1 MSSQRDQEEKTSD
14 AGQAIRL
21 PPLPAPMG
29 DRVYLNR
36 ELSRLDFDER
46 VLALSEDDRLPLLER
61 VKFLSIFC
69 SNLDEFFQVRVAGL
83 KEQIESGINVV
94 SPDGLGP
101 REQMQLIHTRVKELV
116 RRTATHYHKVL
127 LPELA
132 EHDIR
137 IVGLDALDD
146 DPRRALRRTFEREIF
161 PVLTPL
167 AVDPA
172 HPFPYIS
179 NLSLN
184 LAVLLHDPSDR
195 SLRFARVK
203 VPSLF
208 PRLMTVDEGH
218 TFVPLEEVIAAHLPL
233 LFPGMEIASHSP
245 FRVTRDADLE
255 VKEDKAE
262 DLLEAVASGLRRQ
275 QFSSPAVRLE
285 VDERTA
291 DEVLTLLRE
300 ELELD
305 ASDTYFQPSPLRL
318 RDLMALY
325 DLPRPELKE
334 APWRPRTPHVLSRSG
349 ETQASSARPGWI
361 FDVLRDGDVLVH
373 HPYDSFATSV
383 EEFLAQA
390 ADDPHVLAIKH
401 TLYRT
406 SGPETSMFDSL
417 VRAAA
422 RGKAV
427 VTLVELKARFDER
440 ANIEWAQIL
449 ERAGVHVVYGLVGLK
464 THAKV
469 TLVVRQEGNR
479 IRRYCHVGT
488 GNYHPGTARLYEDV
502 GLLTASNDI
511 GEDLTHLFNHLTGTS
526 RGPVY
531 RKLLVAPRSLRDG
544 LAELIH
550 REMEAEDG
558 RIVIKVNNLSDPDM
572 IDELYDASR
581 AGVDIDL
588 IVRGICCLR
597 PGVQG
602 LSERIRVRS
611 ILGGFLE
618 HSRIFRFGTPE
629 RGLIYLIGSADLMRR
644 NLSRRVEALV
654 PVEEPRL
661 QARLEEILQLDLQE
675 DVHAWSLESDGRWA
689 PVETTAGVCAQQK
702 FRELAIQRSESAGRD

>member
-1 MSSQRDQEEKTSD
+1 MSTQDPAPPDSPGAT
-14 AGQAIRL
+14 RL
-21 PPLPAPMG
+21 PPLPAPTG
-29 DRVYLNR
+29 DGIYLNR
-36 ELSRLDFDER
+36 ELSRLAFDER
-46 VLALSEDDRLPLLER
+46 VLAMAEDERLPLLER
-61 VKFLSIFC
+61 VKFLAIFC

-83 KEQIESGINVV
+83 KEQVESGINIV

-101 REQMQLIHTRVKELV
+101 REQMQLVHARVKELV
-116 RRTATHYHKVL
+116 RRTTGVYHKSL
-127 LPELA
+127 LPTLA

-137 IVGLDALDD
+137 IVGLDALTDEQ
-146 DPRRALRRTFEREIF
+146 RRGLRRTFEREIF

-208 PRLMTVDEGH
+208 PRLMAVDDGS
-218 TFVPLEEVIAAHLPL
+218 TFVALEDVIAEHLQL

-255 VKEDKAE
+255 LAEDGAE
-262 DLLEAVASGLRRQ
+262 DLREAVASSLRRQ
-275 QFSSPAVRLE
+275 QLSSPAVRLE

-291 DEVLTLLRE
+291 DEVLSLLRE

-305 ASDTYFQPSPLRL
+305 VSDTYFQPSPLGL
-318 RDLMALY
+318 RDLWALY
-325 DLPRPELKE
+325 DLPRPDLKE
-334 APWRPRTPHVLSRSG
+334 AAWRPRTPHVLSRSG
-349 ETQASSARPGWI
+349 EAQTGPGRPGWI

-373 HPYDSFATSV
+373 HPYDSFATTV
-383 EEFLAQA
+383 EEFLVQA
-390 ADDPHVLAIKH
+390 ADDPNVLAIKH

-406 SGPETSMFDSL
+406 SGPETSMFEAL
-417 VRAAA
+417 VRAAG
-422 RGKAV
+422 RGKQV

-469 TLVVRQEGNR
+469 TLVVRQEGHR

-488 GNYHPGTARLYEDV
+488 GNYHPGTARVYEDV
-502 GLLTASNDI
+502 GLFTASNDI
-511 GEDLTHLFNHLTGTS
+511 GEDLSNLFNHLTGTS
-526 RGPVY
+526 RAPVY
-531 RKLLVAPRSLRDG
+531 RKLLVAPRTLRDG
-544 LAELIH
+544 LADLIH
-550 REMEAEDG
+550 REMEAPDG
-558 RIVIKVNNLSDPDM
+558 RIVIKVNGLSDPDM

-581 AGVDIDL
+581 AGVRIDL

-597 PGVQG
+597 PGVPG
-602 LSERIRVRS
+602 LSENIRVRS
-611 ILGGFLE
+611 ILGSFLE

-629 RGLIYLIGSADLMRR
+629 RGLVHLIGSADLMPR
-644 NLSRRVEALV
+644 NLSRRVEAIV
-654 PVEEPRL
+654 PVEDPAG
-661 QARLEEILQLDLQE
+661 QARLEEILELDLQE
-675 DVHAWSLESDGRWA
+675 DVHAWSLEPDGQWT
-689 PVETTAGVCAQQK
+689 PVETKRSICAQQQL
-702 FRELAIQRSESAGRD
+702 RALAIQRSDPVHRD